1 MNKAYSSNNINK
13 SNKKMSEPV
22 NSDILKFQQY
32 KINNP
37 EYIKSK
43 AEINL
48 DNEYANL
55 YKYLKDFINGK
66 NNKERGNY
74 AFNQTSRSSNQKSQ
88 MIKSDEKIQNLKIT
102 FQQLLNYEDKTKPI
116 FPSIILIDEELN
128 IKTTYKEKIEYLL
141 NILENYNDTI
151 IEREY
156 CKNIQ
161 DRLILEIYT
170 ILSQKSFK
178 LYSIE
183 NKEKAKYIRKYLIN
197 LAGNIQYDM
206 IGCPNSTLN
215 YINQN
220 LINIEDLKK
229 EKLELTIEN
238 KDNLYFEYDED
249 DIEERENLN
258 NLINIDKSSI
268 TDNLDEEKEDEIDND
283 ILVPAEEINEDEQHK
298 LIFYDDTR
306 KDTENK
312 IKKTEEIEYIP
323 KEEYLNRKEKI
334 MKLRQT
340 AYEDIIDIINTDNIY
355 LPKSK
360 VSLSIEE
367 IKQYI
372 NEMKKRIDVEGK
384 NIGTKNSI
392 FHLLESFSD
401 SSSSVNDSL
410 NSNNQSVNLRL
421 KNLKFHDTNLKNSY
435 IFFQEKEK
443 KTKRRSQSRLSQQI
457 LKNFKKIH
465 EYIFKTNSES
475 NEEEEDE
482 YESDIE

>member
-55 YKYLKDFINGK
+55 YKYLKDFIDGK

-74 AFNQTSRSSNQKSQ
+74 AFNQTSKSSNQKSQ

-102 FQQLLNYEDKTKPI
+102 FQQLLNYEDKTKPV

-151 IEREY
+151 IERDY

>member
-55 YKYLKDFINGK
+55 YKYLKDFIDGK

-74 AFNQTSRSSNQKSQ
+74 AFNQTSKSSNQKSQ

-102 FQQLLNYEDKTKPI
+102 FQQLLNYEDKTKPV

-183 NKEKAKYIRKYLIN
+183 NKEKGKYL
-197 LAGNIQYDM
+197 
-206 IGCPNSTLN
+206 
-215 YINQN
+215 
-220 LINIEDLKK
+220 
-229 EKLELTIEN
+229 
-238 KDNLYFEYDED
+238 
-249 DIEERENLN
+249 
-258 NLINIDKSSI
+258 
-268 TDNLDEEKEDEIDND
+268 
-283 ILVPAEEINEDEQHK
+283 
-298 LIFYDDTR
+298 
-306 KDTENK
+306 
-312 IKKTEEIEYIP
+312 
-323 KEEYLNRKEKI
+323 
-334 MKLRQT
+334 
-340 AYEDIIDIINTDNIY
+340 
-355 LPKSK
+355 
-360 VSLSIEE
+360 
-367 IKQYI
+367 
-372 NEMKKRIDVEGK
+372 
-384 NIGTKNSI
+384 
-392 FHLLESFSD
+392 
-401 SSSSVNDSL
+401 
-410 NSNNQSVNLRL
+410 
-421 KNLKFHDTNLKNSY
+421 
-435 IFFQEKEK
+435 
-443 KTKRRSQSRLSQQI
+443 
-457 LKNFKKIH
+457 
-465 EYIFKTNSES
+465 
-475 NEEEEDE
+475 
-482 YESDIE
+482 

>member
-37 EYIKSK
+37 EYMKSK

-55 YKYLKDFINGK
+55 YKYLKDFIDGK

-74 AFNQTSRSSNQKSQ
+74 AFNQTSKSSNQKSQ

-102 FQQLLNYEDKTKPI
+102 FQQLLNYEDKTKPV
-116 FPSIILIDEELN
+116 FPSIILIDEELK

-151 IEREY
+151 IERDY

-183 NKEKAKYIRKYLIN
+183 NKEKAKYIRKYLIH
-197 LAGNIQYDM
+197 LAGIIQYDM

-229 EKLELTIEN
+229 EKLALRSEN
-238 KDNLYFEYDED
+238 KENLYFEYDED
-249 DIEERENLN
+249 DIEERDNF
-258 NLINIDKSSI
+258 NILFKNDKSSI
-268 TDNLDEEKEDEIDND
+268 SDNLDEEKEDDNDND

-312 IKKTEEIEYIP
+312 IKKIEEIEYIP
-323 KEEYLNRKEKI
+323 KEEYLIRKEKI

-372 NEMKKRIDVEGK
+372 NEMKKRNEAEGK
-384 NIGTKNSI
+384 NIGTRNSI
-392 FHLLESFSD
+392 FHLLESFSN

-421 KNLKFHDTNLKNSY
+421 KNLKFHDSNLRNSHK
-435 IFFQEKEK
+435 FFQEKEK
-443 KTKRRSQSRLSQQI
+443 KTKRRSQSSLSQQI

-465 EYIFKTNSES
+465 EYIFKTNSET
-475 NEEEEDE
+475 NEEEEEEDE
-482 YESDIE
+482 SET

>member
-55 YKYLKDFINGK
+55 YKYLKDFIDGK

-74 AFNQTSRSSNQKSQ
+74 AFNQTSKSSNQKSQ

-102 FQQLLNYEDKTKPI
+102 FQQLLNYEDKTKPV

-183 NKEKAKYIRKYLIN
+183 NKEKAKYIRKYLIH

-372 NEMKKRIDVEGK
+372 DEMKKRIDVEGK